1 MPHPFHIELAEQQR
15 QRHDEQDDNSHP
27 PVKAEQE
34 QCGACQLEQR
44 DSDRR
49 DRTRQQVRHRAYIL
63 LHTVEHITGMEGFAT
78 APMAFQNMF
87 KQILPQPVAQAD
99 FRVCIKAVDK

>member
-1 MPHPFHIELAEQQR
+1 MVE
-15 QRHDEQDDNSHP
+15 
-27 PVKAEQE
+27 AEQE
-34 QCGACQLEQR
+34 QCGTCQLEQG
-44 DSDRR
+44 DSGRR
-49 DRTRQQVRHRAYIL
+49 DGTCQQVCYGTDIL

>member
-1 MPHPFHIELAEQQR
+1 
-15 QRHDEQDDNSHP
+15 
-27 PVKAEQE
+27 
-34 QCGACQLEQR
+34 
-44 DSDRR
+44 
-49 DRTRQQVRHRAYIL
+49 
-63 LHTVEHITGMEGFAT
+63 MEGFAT